1 MDSVSE
7 AIRKLSRAILWTSYL
22 PKPAPGNPFKSGKIK
37 DNRQMAPIFV
47 IRRAR
52 PSDMPPILVV
62 ERAGFGEWAWD
73 RKLFAEY
80 MDTCGDTLLVAESRG
95 RVVGYAIT
103 CITRRL
109 ISSRAELVSI
119 AVSPSVRGK
128 GAADALLRSAIRRVR
143 ARKVSRIALTV
154 KVTNGRALRFYEK
167 YGFRRIR
174 RVPRYYEDGEDAF
187 WLQLDV

>member
-1 MDSVSE
+1 MPP
-7 AIRKLSRAILWTSYL
+7 R
-22 PKPAPGNPFKSGKIK
+22 
-37 DNRQMAPIFV
+37 FV

-52 PSDMPPILVV
+52 PSDIDCILVV

-80 MDTCGDTLLVAESRG
+80 MDTCGDIFLVAEKGG

-143 ARKVSRIALTV
+143 ARKISRIALTV
-154 KVTNGRALRFYEK
+154 KVTNGRALGFYEK

-174 RVPRYYEDGEDAF
+174 RVPRYYEDGEDAL